1 MSIEVTCP
9 ECGISHRVNRNLAG
23 RRVRCPQCDT
33 TVHVPEIEAEAV
45 AEPTDPD
52 PDPDLDQDPNLD
64 ADPDLDPDH
73 DVDWNLDSDGELA
86 AAEPAGVAA
95 EAVTAA
101 WTEAADRDHSF
112 DIDSADQGGFL
123 NDSAIHLPQPQAVS
137 SAEPIDTHIM
147 VLDDEHDEDEVFQR
161 PKRPAEEIDMTP
173 MVDVTFL
180 LLIFFMVT
188 AAFSLQKSIQMPRQQ
203 TDAPS
208 VNTEEVEDELDVV
221 EVQVDEFGSFLVM
234 AADWER
240 ETPGKQNL
248 TTALREAIAGNNE
261 GMKLDVKVHELAKLH
276 ALVDALD
283 AGTIAGFSDLKVTQV
298 EEFE

>member
-1 MSIEVTCP
+1 MSIEVICVQ
-9 ECGISHRVNRNLAG
+9 CGASHRVNRNMAG

-33 TVHVPEIEAEAV
+33 AVHVPEHDLGPPDTAEAS
-45 AEPTDPD
+45 
-52 PDPDLDQDPNLD
+52 DLSD
-64 ADPDLDPDH
+64 APETA
-73 DVDWNLDSDGELA
+73 VDT
-86 AAEPAGVAA
+86 EPAV
-95 EAVTAA
+95 E
-101 WTEAADRDHSF
+101 TEAAPIDPAANGTADHAQPPTVPGAVDDLQF
-112 DIDSADQGGFL
+112 HVDAHADEPAISL
-123 NDSAIHLPQPQAVS
+123 TDSAILRPPAESVAT
-137 SAEPIDTHIM
+137 AEPIETHIM
-147 VLDDEHDEDEVFQR
+147 VLDDESDQDEVLVR
-161 PKRPAEEIDMTP
+161 GKRSMDEIDMTP

-208 VNTEEVEDELDVV
+208 INTEELEDELDVV

-234 AADWER
+234 APDWER

-248 TTALREAIAGNNE
+248 ITALREAIAGDRD